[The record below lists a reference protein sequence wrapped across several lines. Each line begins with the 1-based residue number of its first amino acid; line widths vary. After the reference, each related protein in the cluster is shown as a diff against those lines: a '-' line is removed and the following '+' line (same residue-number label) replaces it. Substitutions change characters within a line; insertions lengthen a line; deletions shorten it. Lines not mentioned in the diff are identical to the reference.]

1 MKKNLIL
8 TGEPNV
14 GKSTLLLKIIEKIET
29 FTARAGICHSILTR
43 EIRSGETRVG
53 FKMYENIIAH
63 VDSKSDVRVSRY
75 GVNIEAINYIVSTD
89 ELLRGKDVA
98 RILCLDEIGEMQLKS
113 ELFKKLAK
121 KYLDSRNVCVATLS
135 DVYHSKFTDAIR
147 KRDDIEIIKVTKEN
161 REELAETLPTL
172 INEYFTEEI
181 LIKIKGY
188 KWLKD

>member
-1 MKKNLIL
+1 
-8 TGEPNV
+8 
-14 GKSTLLLKIIEKIET
+14 
-29 FTARAGICHSILTR
+29 
-43 EIRSGETRVG
+43 
-53 FKMYENIIAH
+53 
-63 VDSKSDVRVSRY
+63 
-75 GVNIEAINYIVSTD
+75 
-89 ELLRGKDVA
+89 
-98 RILCLDEIGEMQLKS
+98 MQLKS